1 VAPAATPRDVHPP
14 EAPKGPETV
23 VVGIVFSNDA
33 RRGERTTGALVT
45 DPARYEKRP
54 DLVVLKATVRLP
66 KGPDGKPILTGTTV
80 TVGGGPAQP
89 ADGPLICDVPRG
101 PKGGVTPVTLHPSGG
116 PAIPAGGVPV
126 SEVPSATAPVGISA
140 PPLFSAGEPVR
151 ILWRFDG
158 DASDTNVSVA
168 GRPARVIAETSRDCV
183 VEIPADVPPG
193 PVEVLV
199 TERGRTRRMKANV
212 IRVKASAEQPD
223 LPRGQSTKFQVVVE
237 GLNGIPDIAWDSGP
251 DQGFVDRALLERTSP
266 GTRIPGPTEPGYV
279 LLTIESVSPATL
291 SLAKSTGGLIRLV
304 IKKIDV
310 GPKGTFTYH
319 GVARSTG
326 DGRFDVRAT
335 VFALIGP
342 PTGEYVP

>member
-1 VAPAATPRDVHPP
+1 
-14 EAPKGPETV
+14 V

-237 GLNGIPDIAWDSGP
+237 GLNGVPDIAWDSGP